1 MKMLI
6 FNPGCSIDDE
16 PTLTP
21 TDRSRAKP
29 QARKRVEELQRENE
43 GVW

>member
-6 FNPGCSIDDE
+6 FNPGCSTEDK

-21 TDRSRAKP
+21 TGRSRAKP
-29 QARKRVEELQRENE
+29 QARKRVEEFQKRK
-43 GVW
+43 